1 MKIKS
6 LLLSAFI
13 FISMSLA
20 AQNHEHEHELDHQHK
35 HHYMYEL
42 GISNGV
48 VYNATEKE
56 FAYGA
61 HVHFIRTI
69 GESQKLGIGIGYER
83 IFDDHK
89 HNALN
94 IILHYRP
101 AEHLSLNIAPGVVW
115 LDSEKNSL
123 KPGLHIEGLYEF
135 ELGRFHIG
143 PIIGIGFN
151 TEDLHASLGL
161 HLAVGF

>member
-20 AQNHEHEHELDHQHK
+20 AQDHEHEHDHQHE
-35 HHYMYEL
+35 HHYNYEL

-48 VYNATEKE
+48 VYNSTEKE
-56 FAYGA
+56 LAYGA

-69 GESQKLGIGIGYER
+69 GESKKLGIGIGYER

-101 AEHLSLNIAPGVVW
+101 VEHLSLNLAPGVIW

-123 KPGLHIEGLYEF
+123 KPAMHLEGLYEF

-151 TEDLHASLGL
+151 TEDLHTSLGL
-161 HLAVGF
+161 HLAIGF